1 MAMANLQ
8 FPRIEYEFDVAML
21 MVMNTLRRTTIA
33 LLLSGLH
40 DTTTKQPLSGL
51 VIDFISF
58 HFISLHLG
66 WASYN
71 VCVNRMRQNIAQTSS
86 SPY

>member
-58 HFISLHLG
+58 DFIFFTQNKNSKD
-66 WASYN
+66 
-71 VCVNRMRQNIAQTSS
+71 RPRQIYAAIGL
-86 SPY
+86 PG